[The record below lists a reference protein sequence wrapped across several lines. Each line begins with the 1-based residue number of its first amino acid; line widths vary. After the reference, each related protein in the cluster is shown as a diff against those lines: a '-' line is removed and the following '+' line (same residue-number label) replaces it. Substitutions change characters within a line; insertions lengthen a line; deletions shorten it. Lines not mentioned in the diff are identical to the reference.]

1 MNGCGFPNDDSYY
14 TNPTHQENTMNIP
27 SISDLFSA
35 TDNDGWTID
44 ERIEQHINET
54 LKTVLNPEQVDT
66 LQLASDLTDTIVASL
81 KVTDLNAY
89 AHQKE
94 A

>member
-1 MNGCGFPNDDSYY
+1 MNGCSFPLADSDY

-27 SISDLFSA
+27 SVSDLFSA